1 MQRVIAR
8 AFSVTALVCA
18 ATPGA
23 AKTFGEMFKAGEG
36 SLLQT
41 TGFIAVTLYVVGVL
55 IVLFGLLGLIRAVR
69 APQYAGV
76 FPPILMIAV
85 GAGVVMLPEI
95 INAVQTGFGGSTAT
109 RLQRPS
115 LE

>member
-1 MQRVIAR
+1 MIGTISRIA
-8 AFSVTALVCA
+8 VALAWPA
-18 ATPGA
+18 APA
-23 AKTFGEMFKAGEG
+23 SAKTFGEMFKAGEG

-55 IVLFGLLGLIRAVR
+55 VVLFGLLGLVRAVR
-69 APQYAGV
+69 SPQYSGV
-76 FPPILMIAV
+76 FAPILMIAV
-85 GAGVVMLPEI
+85 GACVVMLPEI

-109 RLQRPS
+109 RLQRPV